1 MCGLVVGT
9 SATSSANEAD
19 EKTTAVDDIFRDY
32 GKAGSP
38 GCALAIYRDGAIIYE
53 KGYGLANIE
62 QATSITPQSVFD
74 IGSTSKQF
82 TAASVLLL
90 EKQGRLSINDDVRKY
105 IPELPDYGQT
115 ITILHLLNHTS
126 GLRDYLNLMWL
137 AAINFDSVTTDDD
150 ALQLVARQKALNFAP
165 GSDWLYSNTGYF
177 LLSVIVKRVSG
188 KTLRE
193 FASENIFVPLQMSQT
208 QFRDDHTA
216 LIANRALA
224 YVPNEKEGGYAL
236 DVSYFEQTGDGAVH
250 TSADDLQKW
259 DENFYTGQV
268 GGTTILAEMQ
278 EQGKLNSGKVLDY
291 AKGLFIAD
299 YRGLRTVSHGGSWG
313 GYRAELLRF
322 PDQHFSVACLC
333 NRGDANPSK
342 MAQQVADIFLGSLMR
357 PSEDTAA
364 AQGSPDAATLTD
376 EQLAKVAGTY
386 RNVTTGA
393 MARVSVRNHQ
403 LLADIFGTKAEL
415 SATSPTEFVTE
426 SAPKIE
432 LIFEPASDGA
442 PKKMR
447 IANEKGAA
455 AEYEAVADYALSAAE
470 LNAHTGDYASDEL
483 AVSFRLGMVEDKLKL
498 VAILDPA
505 GVKRSGGIPLN
516 ELRPALVD
524 EFEVSGTSVT
534 LHFARNV
541 EHAITGFTLD
551 AGWAHGMIFTR
562 HIAAEKQ

>member
-1 MCGLVVGT
+1 M
-9 SATSSANEAD
+9 
-19 EKTTAVDDIFRDY
+19 R
-32 GKAGSP
+32 
-38 GCALAIYRDGAIIYE
+38 
-53 KGYGLANIE
+53 
-62 QATSITPQSVFD
+62 
-74 IGSTSKQF
+74 
-82 TAASVLLL
+82 
-90 EKQGRLSINDDVRKY
+90 
-105 IPELPDYGQT
+105 
-115 ITILHLLNHTS
+115 
-126 GLRDYLNLMWL
+126 L

-150 ALQLVARQKALNFAP
+150 ALQIVVRQKALNFEP

-193 FASENIFVPLQMSQT
+193 FASENIFVPLQTTHT

-224 YVPNEKEGGYAL
+224 YDPNEKEGGYAL

-250 TSADDLQKW
+250 TSVEDLQKW

-268 GGTTILAEMQ
+268 GGTAILAQMQ
-278 EQGKLNSGKVLDY
+278 EQGKLNSGRVLDY
-291 AKGLFIAD
+291 AKGLFITD

-342 MAQQVADIFLGSLMR
+342 KAQQVADIYLRSVMR

-364 AQGSPDAATLTD
+364 AQGGPGAATLTD
-376 EQLAKVAGTY
+376 EQLAKVSGTY
-386 RNVTTGA
+386 RDVTTGA
-393 MARVSVRNHQ
+393 MARVSVRSHR
-403 LLADIFGTKAEL
+403 LLAHIFETKAEL
-415 SATSPTEFVTE
+415 RATSQTEFVTE
-426 SAPKIE
+426 SPPEIR

-442 PKKMR
+442 LKKMR
-447 IANEKGAA
+447 IASEKGAA
-455 AEYEAVADYALSAAE
+455 AEYEAVADYAPSAAE
-470 LNAHTGDYASDEL
+470 LSAHAGDYASDEL

-498 VAILDPA
+498 VAILDQA
-505 GVKRSGGIPLN
+505 GLKRSGGIPLN

-524 EFEVSGTSVT
+524 EFEVSGTSMT
-534 LHFARNV
+534 LRFAHNV

-551 AGWAHGMIFTR
+551 AGRARGMIFTR
-562 HIAAEKQ
+562 HMAAEKQ